1 MAASVPTPRPALG
14 MATQPAMAA
23 MAMAATQP
31 GLQPAVGSMTVPAR
45 PLMPMRRGYELYR
58 KTMENLPFADEIP
71 LNMVVLRQDLFEAT
85 FWDCQ

>member
-58 KTMENLPFADEIP
+58 KTTDNLPFADEIP
-71 LNMVVLRQDLFEAT
+71 LIMVVLRQDLFEAT
-85 FWDCQ
+85 LWDCQ